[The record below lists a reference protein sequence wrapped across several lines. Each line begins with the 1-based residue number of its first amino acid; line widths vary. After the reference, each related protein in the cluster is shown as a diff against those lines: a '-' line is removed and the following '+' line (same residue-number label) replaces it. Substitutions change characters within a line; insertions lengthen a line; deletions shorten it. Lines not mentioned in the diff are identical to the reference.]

1 MNKKRNTV
9 GQTLGMGIIML
20 LLVAILS
27 CAFTALLVEK
37 ETISEK
43 NAVDLCWIITILG
56 TYFVSWY
63 TAKKTD
69 KNKMQTAATI
79 IGVFEL
85 ICLVVGRMIFSD
97 MEIKISIWMPM
108 VIAAMVIGG
117 ITSCVKKE
125 RKR

>member
-27 CAFTALLVEK
+27 CAFTALLVGK

-43 NAVDLCWIITILG
+43 TAVNLCWIITIMG

-63 TAKKTD
+63 TAKKSD

-85 ICLVVGRMIFSD
+85 ICVVAGRMIFSD
-97 MEIKISIWMPM
+97 MEMKITIWMPM
-108 VIAAMVIGG
+108 MIAAMVVGG
-117 ITSCVKKE
+117 MTARVKKE